1 MEPQKTTP
9 PTKYEILDN
18 PANKYGPFCPVRIM
32 DGPYAGMLVSFGRVQ
47 FSEPN
52 GNGAVMMRFEHT
64 ILENPTNSAV
74 LEDNDALLL
83 TTLGDVIVDI
93 LDHELETSVS

>member
-1 MEPQKTTP
+1 MDQQKTNP
-9 PTKYEILDN
+9 PTKYEILEN
-18 PANKYGPFCPVRIM
+18 PNNKYGPFCPVRII

-52 GNGAVMMRFEHT
+52 ENGAVMMRFEHT
-64 ILENPTNSAV
+64 ILENPTDSAA
-74 LEDNDALLL
+74 LEDNDARLL

-93 LDHELETSVS
+93 LDHQLETSVS